1 MMSAVITG
9 LLAAS
14 AGVFT
19 KAAGDADHLATY
31 ACSHHHLLPVDILC
45 RHFSESVM
53 TVIIQVMLYGLMIG
67 SNVAM
72 FNCFNATLQR
82 CDTTIVASVTCTAA
96 NITFSVRKYSI
107 HSFMI
112 SILDSFPPSPQ
123 AFFGHVVFGEVL
135 TFKWFAGAVLVVMG
149 AFLLMN
155 EDRQPDTTRKRSE

>member
-1 MMSAVITG
+1 MSAVITG

-45 RHFSESVM
+45 RHISESVM

-112 SILDSFPPSPQ
+112 SILDSFPPSS
-123 AFFGHVVFGEVL
+123 GVL
-135 TFKWFAGAVLVVMG
+135 RTRCLWRSANLQMVCWSGSSSDG
-149 AFLLMN
+149 SFLAH
-155 EDRQPDTTRKRSE
+155 E